1 LLLHLFETE
10 NLFLFTELFAGDL
23 SAEAL

>member
-1 LLLHLFETE
+1 LLLHLFGTE

-23 SAEAL
+23 SAQAL